1 MTMDQLNRSAA
12 IVKPLPPYLEW
23 ARAGDAEGLAESV
36 FESLREG
43 EPHIYLL
50 PEYVYLSERKELL
63 DAFWP
68 AIFDRMLEGWVTD
81 EALWPTDRTRQ
92 MFDEWFEVQMT
103 SVIEDL
109 DVYEPLEVT

>member
-1 MTMDQLNRSAA
+1 MTIDQLNRSVA

-23 ARAGDAEGLAESV
+23 ARADDAEGLAESV

-50 PEYVYLSERKELL
+50 PEYAYLSERKELL

-68 AIFDRMLEGWVTD
+68 AIFERMLEGWVTD
-81 EALWPTDRTRQ
+81 EALWPADRTRQ

-103 SVIEDL
+103 SVIEDF
-109 DVYEPLEVT
+109 DVDEPLDIS